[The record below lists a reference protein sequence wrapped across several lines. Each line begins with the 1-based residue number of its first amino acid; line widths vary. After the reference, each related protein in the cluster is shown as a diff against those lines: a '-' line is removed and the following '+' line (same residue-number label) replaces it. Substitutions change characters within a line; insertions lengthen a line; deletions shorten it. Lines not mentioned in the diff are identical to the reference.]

1 MEQNVPLVTVVIPC
15 YNQGQYLAEA
25 IQGARDQ
32 THPRVEIIVVD
43 DGSTDTTAVVA
54 CAYPGVRYVHQENRG
69 QGAARNRGLQ
79 EGTGEYVVFLDSDDR
94 LHPDAVQIGLRELGQ
109 SPGAAFAYGRCNL
122 IDADGTWL
130 ATSERPVIQGDHY
143 RALLSGNFL
152 PNPAAIMFRRDIL
165 EAVDGFD
172 VSSKVKGAEDY
183 ELCLRLARDH
193 GARGYK
199 DVVADYRLRLG
210 NWGRLTLDA
219 AFNYARWLTRNEAD
233 AEDVVQD
240 AYVRALRF
248 YASLRGDNAR
258 AWLLTIV
265 RHTWYGRFRPR
276 DGVHQTTVFDEMN
289 NERTAEGL
297 DPEALLLQRQTVDE
311 VRAALEELPVDF
323 REVIVLRELEGLS
336 YKEIA
341 GVAGIPI
348 GTVMSR
354 LARGRERL
362 LTILKS
368 ATSPGRPS

>member
-1 MEQNVPLVTVVIPC
+1 MSHRRFEEVV
-15 YNQGQYLAEA
+15 
-25 IQGARDQ
+25 
-32 THPRVEIIVVD
+32 
-43 DGSTDTTAVVA
+43 
-54 CAYPGVRYVHQENRG
+54 
-69 QGAARNRGLQ
+69 
-79 EGTGEYVVFLDSDDR
+79 
-94 LHPDAVQIGLRELGQ
+94 
-109 SPGAAFAYGRCNL
+109 
-122 IDADGTWL
+122 
-130 ATSERPVIQGDHY
+130 
-143 RALLSGNFL
+143 L
-152 PNPAAIMFRRDIL
+152 P
-165 EAVDGFD
+165 
-172 VSSKVKGAEDY
+172 
-183 ELCLRLARDH
+183 H
-193 GARGYK
+193 
-199 DVVADYRLRLG
+199 
-210 NWGRLTLDA
+210 LDA

-276 DGVHQTTVFDEMN
+276 DGTHRTTVFDEMN
-289 NERTAEGL
+289 NERIAEGL